1 MKIHNPF
8 FKKKKSLYL
17 SDILKSLDLTYIK
30 INKIKIFDITDLINA
45 GPNDISFFNSIKYL
59 EFLKN
64 SKVKYVITHK
74 KYEKLIN
81 KICNPILVDDVLKS
95 VSIVSN
101 LFYPTALNDAIDFT
115 VSKPNNKLLKHIKF
129 GRNVLIG
136 KNVKIGSNSIIGHN
150 TIIESNVKIGSNC
163 TIGNNVLIK
172 NSLIGNYVRILDGTI
187 LGKKGFGFLPDKK
200 KNIRYPHIG
209 MVIIKDNVEVG
220 CNNTIDRGSISNT
233 VIGKNTFLDNQ
244 VHIAHN
250 VNIGENCI
258 ITGQVGFAGSSSIG
272 SNVIIGG
279 QAGISGHLQ
288 IGNNVQIGGGS
299 GVIKNIPDN
308 KKVMGYPA
316 KDIRSFIKENK

>member
-1 MKIHNPF
+1 M
-8 FKKKKSLYL
+8 
-17 SDILKSLDLTYIK
+17 
-30 INKIKIFDITDLINA
+30 
-45 GPNDISFFNSIKYL
+45 
-59 EFLKN
+59 
-64 SKVKYVITHK
+64 
-74 KYEKLIN
+74 
-81 KICNPILVDDVLKS
+81 
-95 VSIVSN
+95 
-101 LFYPTALNDAIDFT
+101 
-115 VSKPNNKLLKHIKF
+115 
-129 GRNVLIG
+129 
-136 KNVKIGSNSIIGHN
+136 
-150 TIIESNVKIGSNC
+150 KIGSNC

-220 CNNTIDRGSISNT
+220 CNNT
-233 VIGKNTFLDNQ
+233 Q

-279 QAGISGHLQ
+279 QAGISGHLK

-308 KKVMGYPA
+308 TKVMGYPA
-316 KDIRSFIKENK
+316 KDIRSFIKDNK